1 VVTGFGYMMIITRIL
16 SIQEY
21 GTWGLINSL
30 MVYGAIFVAIPT
42 VWLVRET
49 ARESQTEKTG
59 ILSSFIWSSLGV
71 SVYLLMTIILVPQTN
86 TNIMILLFAAILV
99 PLGILQ
105 RIIATIN
112 LGWKPQISSYG
123 ILINEILKIP
133 LALLFVY
140 QLDLGVNGVIIS
152 LAISTFSSIILQ
164 VIIARKRLQGS
175 FKFSIIKKWFKL
187 SWISMYPKIA
197 FLLYN
202 SDVIIISTII
212 GSVEIIAYY
221 AAALVIANFVS
232 YAAQISTSV
241 NSKLLGGGKK
251 SIAIQN
257 LTYSVYFAIPL
268 LSLSVVLAETG
279 LTILNPIYQS
289 AAIVVIFLSFKM
301 LFRSFSGIMENYLTG
316 IEEVDIK
323 ENPSIKDF
331 LKSKFFTIPTLRII
345 QYSIYL
351 IILSVVIILINSS
364 TSNME
369 LIIIWSIISMMIHIP
384 LLIFLILKVRSEFK
398 TNFET
403 FSILKYIL
411 SGFVVFGFLSF
422 LIDEFLIMSE
432 KLEEIIPNVLI
443 FISIGIGLYVLIT
456 YLIDSKTKNLINGVI
471 QEINRN

>member
-1 VVTGFGYMMIITRIL
+1 
-16 SIQEY
+16 
-21 GTWGLINSL
+21 
-30 MVYGAIFVAIPT
+30 
-42 VWLVRET
+42 
-49 ARESQTEKTG
+49 
-59 ILSSFIWSSLGV
+59 
-71 SVYLLMTIILVPQTN
+71 
-86 TNIMILLFAAILV
+86 
-99 PLGILQ
+99 
-105 RIIATIN
+105 
-112 LGWKPQISSYG
+112 
-123 ILINEILKIP
+123 
-133 LALLFVY
+133 
-140 QLDLGVNGVIIS
+140 
-152 LAISTFSSIILQ
+152 
-164 VIIARKRLQGS
+164 
-175 FKFSIIKKWFKL
+175 
-187 SWISMYPKIA
+187 
-197 FLLYN
+197 
-202 SDVIIISTII
+202 
-212 GSVEIIAYY
+212 
-221 AAALVIANFVS
+221 
-232 YAAQISTSV
+232 
-241 NSKLLGGGKK
+241 
-251 SIAIQN
+251 
-257 LTYSVYFAIPL
+257 
-268 LSLSVVLAETG
+268 
-279 LTILNPIYQS
+279 
-289 AAIVVIFLSFKM
+289 
-301 LFRSFSGIMENYLTG
+301 MENYLTG

-411 SGFVVFGFLSF
+411 SGFVVFGVLSF